1 MKQIISL
8 RLEKQGAERRLTVSL
23 PLFFPLSFSHTHF
36 SASSLPIYG
45 GKKNFQ
51 YKFKGYRTNK
61 NNKIKYEGVW
71 VEAIQESGYFYPTPI
86 FKNTISNYLC
96 SFHFSNE
103 RTTRIRFVKKY
114 SKKYE
119 NFEKYVYIFDVIIF
133 LLCRKNINKL

>member
-96 SFHFSNE
+96 SFHFSNGQHVFGSL
-103 RTTRIRFVKKY
+103 RNTVKNMKILKSMY
-114 SKKYE
+114 TFSMSL
-119 NFEKYVYIFDVIIF
+119 FFCYVVKI
-133 LLCRKNINKL
+133 